1 MLLDDGLHIIE
12 LYGLMDG
19 KELLTKRC
27 YLQMDQNSMSP
38 PVLRDTEIER
48 ERESNVVIPG
58 AQCGRCRFN
67 CNLIVGNLRILLLY
81 LSG

>member
-1 MLLDDGLHIIE
+1 MLDDGLHIIE

-48 ERESNVVIPG
+48 ERVK
-58 AQCGRCRFN
+58 C
-67 CNLIVGNLRILLLY
+67 CNSRSTVWEV
-81 LSG
+81 